1 MVKKEGEI
9 MNTLNIILLVIGI
22 LIFILG
28 VIWSKE
34 SWTNV
39 FIKLLLIASGVYLG
53 WYALYLS
60 NILIVINK

>member
-22 LIFILG
+22 LILILG
-28 VIWSKE
+28 IIWSKK

-39 FIKLLLIASGVYLG
+39 FIKLLLIASGAYVG

>member
-1 MVKKEGEI
+1 

-22 LIFILG
+22 LILILG
-28 VIWSKE
+28 IIWSKK